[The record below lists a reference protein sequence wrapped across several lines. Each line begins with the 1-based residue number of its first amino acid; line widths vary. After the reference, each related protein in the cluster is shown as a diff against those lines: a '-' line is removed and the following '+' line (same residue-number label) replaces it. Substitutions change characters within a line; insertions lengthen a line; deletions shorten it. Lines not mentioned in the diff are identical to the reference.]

1 MANAHTPA
9 TGYPP
14 VSSPNDELILVDA
27 ADNPIGHLRKH
38 DCHQGDGVLH
48 RAFSLFVFNP
58 AGELLLQQRS
68 TEKPLWPLYWA
79 NTCCSH
85 PRRGETMSQATGRR
99 LHEELGV
106 ACDLQYLFKFTYQ
119 ARYEDLGSEH
129 ETCWVY
135 AGVGE
140 VEVQANPHEV
150 ADWAYLA
157 PARVDAELATNPARY
172 TPWLKLEWPRVRA
185 WAQRHLPESPP

>member
-1 MANAHTPA
+1 M
-9 TGYPP
+9 TGQHRI
-14 VSSPNDELILVDA
+14 VSSESEELILVDRHDNDIGYVSKA
-27 ADNPIGHLRKH
+27 AAH
-38 DCHQGDGVLH
+38 DGDGILH
-48 RAFSLFVFNP
+48 RAFSVFLFDER
-58 AGELLLQQRS
+58 GRLLLQQRAP
-68 TEKPLWPLYWA
+68 EKRLWGGFWS

-185 WAQRHLPESPP
+185 WAQRHVPESPS